1 VVQERSLMVKRF
13 ISIFILS
20 ALALLGS
27 LLVSFANLDLARAL
41 LIGIIWGA
49 VSATIIWMVRKGA

>member
-1 VVQERSLMVKRF
+1 MVKRF

>member
-1 VVQERSLMVKRF
+1 MVQERSLMVKRF